1 MNITVKAN
9 NKVNVIKAIKL
20 VLLDMKEKNKEYIQ
34 NGVIMELA
42 QTIDQLV
49 NSIYRTSND
58 EYIANVIFY
67 SKPLYY
73 NYHGI
78 VSDNVISR

>member
-42 QTIDQLV
+42 QTIDQMV

-78 VSDNVISR
+78 VSDNVMSR